1 MSFENF
7 KKKDTPLVWAHRGA
21 SGYAPENTIE
31 SFRLAIEQG
40 ADGIELDVQLTK
52 DDVLVV
58 IHDEWIVG
66 MRGKRG
72 KDKCNHS
79 GCYYNLS

>member
-40 ADGIELDVQLTK
+40 ADLSL
-52 DDVLVV
+52 
-58 IHDEWIVG
+58 IHI
-66 MRGKRG
+66 
-72 KDKCNHS
+72 
-79 GCYYNLS
+79 

>member
-31 SFRLAIEQG
+31 SFGMAIEQ
-40 ADGIELDVQLTK
+40 APAFLRKMSTI
-52 DDVLVV
+52 
-58 IHDEWIVG
+58 
-66 MRGKRG
+66 M
-72 KDKCNHS
+72 
-79 GCYYNLS
+79 